1 MAGKADMYGVKMI
14 VEYDGTNYAGFQRQ
28 PSRPTIQGELEKA
41 LSIILREE
49 IKVVGAGRTDAG
61 VHALH
66 QVVSFKT
73 GASFEADRL
82 QWSLNCLSP
91 KDIAV
96 KRIEIVDS
104 SFCAR
109 RSATSREYEYFILNR
124 SHPSPF
130 LDRYSHFVAR
140 RLDLKAMREAAKFLV
155 GTHDFFA
162 FCPTCGGD
170 PTRPETSSRRA
181 PVRGRAVRTVFEL
194 TCRRTDKPVKGLLI
208 IRIRANAFLHNM
220 VRTIV
225 GTLLEVGFG
234 NFTPGVVKEI
244 LEGKERTKAG
254 PTAPA
259 KALFLTNI
267 SY

>member
-1 MAGKADMYGVKMI
+1 MAADMRGVKMV

-28 PSRPTIQGELEKA
+28 PSRPTIQDELEKA
-41 LSIILREE
+41 LSTILREE

-73 GASFEADRL
+73 YASFEADRL

-96 KRIEIVDS
+96 KSIEIVDS

-109 RSATSREYEYFILNR
+109 RSATSREYEYFILNQ

-140 RLDLKAMREAAKFLV
+140 RLSLKAMREAAQFLV
-155 GTHDFFA
+155 GTHDFSA
-162 FCPTCGGD
+162 FCVQS
-170 PTRPETSSRRA
+170 TRPER
-181 PVRGRAVRTVFEL
+181 PVRTVFEL
-194 TCRRTDKPVKGLLI
+194 ACRRTDKPMKGLLV

-220 VRTIV
+220 VRTIA
-225 GTLLEVGFG
+225 GTLLEVGLG
-234 NFTPGVVKEI
+234 NLTPGAVKEI
-244 LEGKERTKAG
+244 IERKERTKAG

-259 KALFLTNI
+259 KALFLTNV

>member
-1 MAGKADMYGVKMI
+1 MTEKADMRGIKMV

-28 PSRPTIQGELEKA
+28 PNQPTIQGELEKA

-73 GASFEADRL
+73 YALFEADRL
-82 QWSLNCLSP
+82 QWSLNCLLP

-96 KRIEIVDS
+96 KSIEIVDS

-109 RSATSREYEYFILNR
+109 RSATSREYEYFILNQ

-140 RLDLKAMREAAKFLV
+140 RLNLKAMREAAQFLV
-155 GTHDFFA
+155 GTHDFSA
-162 FCPTCGGD
+162 FCVQSTVGGLG
-170 PTRPETSSRRA
+170 RPI
-181 PVRGRAVRTVFEL
+181 RTVFEL
-194 TCRRTDKPVKGLLI
+194 ACRRTDKPVKGLLI
-208 IRIRANAFLHNM
+208 IRVRANAFLHNM
-220 VRTIV
+220 VRTMV
-225 GTLLEVGFG
+225 GTLLEVGLG
-234 NFTPGVVKEI
+234 NLTPGAVKEI